1 MILEIT
7 SGEQEVLPGP
17 RLFNMAKIK
26 LKIDDREIEAEAGT
40 TVLEAAKA
48 VGIEIPHY
56 CYHPGLSIDGNCRM
70 CLVEIEK
77 IPKPVI
83 SCHTRVAEGMVVK
96 TQTENVKK
104 MRNSVMEFL
113 LINHP
118 LDCPTCDQAGE
129 CRLQDYY
136 MQYDRIASR
145 FAEEKVHKNKM
156 VDLGAGV
163 MLDQERCIACSRC
176 VRFCNEVSKTGELV
190 LANRGDHVT
199 ITTFPGK
206 KLSNPYAGNVVDI
219 CPVGA
224 LTSNEFRFKKRVWFL
239 SKTES
244 VCTGCSRG
252 CAIEIHFEAS
262 KVYRFIPRFNP
273 QVNSYWMCDEGRHG
287 FHFVNENRILKPTK
301 NGVEISASMAI
312 SYLAGEIKNLS
323 PASLGIVA
331 HATLS
336 NEVLSILKELGTSL
350 GTQVFFS
357 RNEPHNPLSDHF
369 LMTKDKNPNQMGINH
384 MGFKPLS
391 ELTQGQSLIVINGL
405 SKKDGELV
413 TQKKAKVIAL
423 FSANESELSKN
434 CSLVF
439 PIPTF
444 AEQNGHFTN
453 GDGLVQAFKAAFKP
467 RGESKE
473 IGVYLHMLLAQ
484 LEDKKPRVAFGI

>member
-1 MILEIT
+1 
-7 SGEQEVLPGP
+7 
-17 RLFNMAKIK
+17 MAKIK
-26 LKIDDREIEAEAGT
+26 LKIDDREVETEEGT

-70 CLVEIEK
+70 CLVEIDK
-77 IPKPVI
+77 NPKPVI
-83 SCHTRVAEGMVVK
+83 SCSTRVAPGMVVK

-104 MRNSVMEFL
+104 MRSSVMEFL

-136 MQYDRIASR
+136 MQYDRIPSR

-156 VDLGAGV
+156 VDLGSSV

-176 VRFCNEVSKTGELV
+176 VRFCDEVAKTGELV

-206 KLSNPYAGNVVDI
+206 QLSNSYAGNVVDI

-224 LTSNEFRFKKRVWFL
+224 LTSKEFRFKKRVWYL

-252 CAIEIHFEAS
+252 CAIEIHHAAS
-262 KVYRFIPRFNP
+262 KVYRLVPRFNP
-273 QVNSYWMCDEGRHG
+273 EVNGYWMCDEGRYG
-287 FHFVNENRILKPTK
+287 FHFVNEGRILKPTK
-301 NGVEISASMAI
+301 NGVEISANMAL
-312 SYLAGEIKNLS
+312 SYLAGEIKNLQS
-323 PASLGIVA
+323 ASLGIVA
-331 HATLS
+331 HAMES
-336 NEVLSILKELGTSL
+336 NEVLSVLQELGVGLSAK
-350 GTQVFFS
+350 VFFS
-357 RNEPHNPLSDHF
+357 RNEPTNPTSDDF
-369 LMTKDKNPNQMGINH
+369 LITKDKNPNQMGINH
-384 MGFKPLS
+384 MGFTPLS
-391 ELTQGQSLIVINGL
+391 ELTEGQSLIVINGL
-405 SKKDGELV
+405 SKKDEELV
-413 TQKKAKVIAL
+413 IKKKAKIIAL
-423 FSANESELSKN
+423 FSANQSELSKN
-434 CSLVF
+434 SSLVL

-467 RGESKE
+467 KGESKE
-473 IGVYLHMLLAQ
+473 VGVYLHMLLVQ
-484 LEDKKPRVAFGI
+484 LEDKRPRAAFGI